1 MIETVDITL
10 EIRGR
15 KILEPTS
22 LKIQRGKMVS
32 ILGPNGAGKS
42 TLMQLLGGKLAPTNG
57 KVFYHGKSIHEIP
70 QLELAKLRSYL
81 QQQNTV
87 SAGFSVYDILELG
100 RLPHAGKNTKQV
112 DFEIIQKIAS
122 QFDLTE
128 KLEQSFES
136 LSGGEQQRVQFAR
149 NLIQLIDTDSVDFSE
164 RILFL
169 DEPLNNLDLKHQ
181 FNLLQHARKTV
192 VDQGG
197 IVVAVI
203 HDMNLAYQFSD
214 EIILVHQGKVFTHD
228 VVEKAMDTEILSQ
241 LFEIN
246 IQQFTLENGGVF
258 FHSSKSTE
266 TLNELYK
273 KPQFTHIQK

>member
-1 MIETVDITL
+1 MIETIDIAFET
-10 EIRGR
+10 RGR

-32 ILGPNGAGKS
+32 VLGPNGAGKS

-57 KVFYHGKSIHEIP
+57 KVFYHGKSMHEIP
-70 QLELAKLRSYL
+70 QLELAKQRSYL

-87 SAGFSVYDILELG
+87 SAGFSVYDVLELG

-112 DFEIIQKIAS
+112 DFDIIHKIAS
-122 QFDLTE
+122 QFELTV
-128 KLEQSFES
+128 KLDQSFES

-149 NLIQLIDTDSVDFSE
+149 NLIQLIDCNATDFSE

-181 FNLLQHARKTV
+181 FNLLQHARKTI

-214 EIILVHQGKVFTHD
+214 EIILVHQGKVLMHD
-228 VVEKAMDTEILSQ
+228 VAKKAMDTEILSQ

-246 IQQFTLENGGVF
+246 IQQFPLENGGVF
-258 FHSSKSTE
+258 FHSSNSTQ
-266 TLNELYK
+266 TVNEQFN
-273 KPQFTHIQK
+273 KPQFSHIQK

>member
-1 MIETVDITL
+1 MIETVDIAL

-87 SAGFSVYDILELG
+87 SAGFSVFDILELG

-214 EIILVHQGKVFTHD
+214 EIILVHHGKVLTHD

-273 KPQFTHIQK
+273 KPQFSHIQK